1 MPGAVRRVAQTD
13 RETDRQD
20 IVGVRTKANN
30 DNNEM
35 GIAQAR
41 RRLLLL
47 FLLLDDSVWSPTEKA
62 SANCALVFSLFRFV
76 PFSFFFL
83 SFSAAFA
90 ISVYRFVP
98 ETCTASHR

>member
-1 MPGAVRRVAQTD
+1 MAGPVRRVARTGRQTD
-13 RETDRQD
+13 MQD
-20 IVGVRTKANN
+20 IVGVRTKASK

-35 GIAQAR
+35 GIAQAS

-47 FLLLDDSVWSPTEKA
+47 LFLHESVWSPTEKA
-62 SANCALVFSLFRFV
+62 SANCALVFSQFRFV
-76 PFSFFFL
+76 SLSFFF
-83 SFSAAFA
+83 SFSPAFA